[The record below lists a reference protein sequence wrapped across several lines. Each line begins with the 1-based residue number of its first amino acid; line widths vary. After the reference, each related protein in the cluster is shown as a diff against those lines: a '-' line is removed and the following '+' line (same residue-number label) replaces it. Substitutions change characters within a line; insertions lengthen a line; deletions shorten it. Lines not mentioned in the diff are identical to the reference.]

1 MINET
6 RRCVAAIAYM
16 MIAGKAANGVFDYT
30 LGGFY
35 NMGCTFRGNYISL
48 FDYRRSCYVSGYLP
62 NLFDYST
69 TSYINLRK
77 GVNIIDGFV
86 CKFKLESVLSNI
98 SFISSLNACFTSSLE
113 SLFSN
118 EL

>member
-1 MINET
+1 MTNDS

-16 MIAGKAANGVFDYT
+16 IVTSKVANAVFDYT
-30 LGGFY
+30 VGGYY

-48 FDYRRSCYVSGYLP
+48 FDYTRSCYVSGYLP

-77 GVNIIDGFV
+77 GTNTIDGFDYHTASYFNV
-86 CKFKLESVLSNI
+86 TVNRNSVTVFDYQVSRYFMY
-98 SFISSLNACFTSSLE
+98 SVS
-113 SLFSN
+113 
-118 EL
+118 

>member
-16 MIAGKAANGVFDYT
+16 MIAGRAANGVFDYT

-77 GVNIIDGFV
+77 GVNIIDGFDYHTASYFNV
-86 CKFKLESVLSNI
+86 TVNGSNVTIFDYQVAKYYRFSVS
-98 SFISSLNACFTSSLE
+98 
-113 SLFSN
+113 
-118 EL
+118 

>member
-48 FDYRRSCYVSGYLP
+48 FDYRRSQAICPICL
-62 NLFDYST
+62 
-69 TSYINLRK
+69 
-77 GVNIIDGFV
+77 IIQRH
-86 CKFKLESVLSNI
+86 LI
-98 SFISSLNACFTSSLE
+98 
-113 SLFSN
+113 
-118 EL
+118 